1 METSKTIN
9 TELLVRFFSGECSS
23 EEIRQIENWRNQTE
37 KNNQIFKE
45 FQKVWESDYQTI
57 IPEDLILQDWEKIRT
72 RIQFP
77 ERKRTIGLFSAF
89 SRVAAVFVLMLT
101 VTGGLYVYWN
111 VPGFGRWNAFQTQE
125 YVDSLRLPDNSI
137 VYLNNYSSLKYLR
150 NFEDGKRT
158 VSLNG
163 EGFFEIESDVNNP
176 FKVKTPEGV
185 DVSVLGTAFHLQTG
199 KDIED
204 VELNVTEG
212 SVEIKYRGQ
221 DKNVIAGSSMVIKNR
236 EIEVFTTPDKN
247 FLSWKTGELI
257 FSQSSLSE
265 ISEALKKHFEKIQEV
280 KINSHSDILVTT
292 SFKNQDIR
300 EVLDELELHFDKKFT
315 LNEGVLIISE

>member
-9 TELLVRFFSGECSS
+9 TELLVRFFSGECST
-23 EEIRQIENWRNQTE
+23 EEIRQIENWRYQTE
-37 KNNQIFKE
+37 KNNQTFKD

-57 IPEDLILQDWEKIRT
+57 IPEDLIQQDWGKIRA
-72 RIQFP
+72 RIHFP
-77 ERKRTIGLFSAF
+77 EKKSTISLLSAF
-89 SRVAAVFVLMLT
+89 SRVAAVFILMLAIA
-101 VTGGLYVYWN
+101 GGLYVYWN
-111 VPGFGRWNAFQTQE
+111 VPGYGRWNAFQTQE

-158 VSLNG
+158 VSLSG
-163 EGFFEIESDVNNP
+163 EGFFEVESDVNNP
-176 FKVKTPEGV
+176 FKVKTPQGV

-199 KDIED
+199 NNIED

-212 SVEIKYRGQ
+212 SVEIKYRGHG
-221 DKNVIAGSSMVIKNR
+221 KNVTAGNSMIVKGL
-236 EIEVFTTPDKN
+236 EVEVFTTPDKN

-257 FSQSSLSE
+257 FAQSSLSDIAETLKNHYEE
-265 ISEALKKHFEKIQEV
+265 IGEV
-280 KINSHSDILVTT
+280 RINSHSDILVTT
-292 SFKNQDIR
+292 SFKKQGLRD
-300 EVLDELELHFDKKFT
+300 VLDELELHFDKKFT